1 MAHGAAAVATIG
13 FCALLLAQ
21 LPAGAAVPVKWRLQ
35 ARDGRPHV
43 ETFAAPFTESAG
55 AFGVRQIAIGLASAL
70 AFRHLTRRSRA
81 SRASYPDEVR
91 MLLESGWREERA
103 LPALAAVSFL
113 VVAAGLLYPLV
124 ADSFVAVAGHQ
135 REAVLTVLL
144 AVPLLTGALAAAASA
159 SAVARAGLRK
169 ATVVGASAH
178 LVAGVA
184 VIATPVAMLAMLG
197 LISGDAR
204 AVLMAPMVVL
214 IYYGPF
220 LVAALAAQTIVGV
233 VATLLFWLGGSR
245 LATRQTI
252 RATRS

>member
-1 MAHGAAAVATIG
+1 M
-13 FCALLLAQ
+13 
-21 LPAGAAVPVKWRLQ
+21 
-35 ARDGRPHV
+35 
-43 ETFAAPFTESAG
+43 
-55 AFGVRQIAIGLASAL
+55 
-70 AFRHLTRRSRA
+70 
-81 SRASYPDEVR
+81 
-91 MLLESGWREERA
+91 
-103 LPALAAVSFL
+103 
-113 VVAAGLLYPLV
+113 

-233 VATLLFWLGGSR
+233 VATLLFWFLEGRGSR
-245 LATRQTI
+245 PSDDAGHQVVGVRLRDLEADEAARRRGAVVDDHPAVDLGRLRGQAARSSRSLSGWVPSTSTS
-252 RATRS
+252 TRSPTRRRLRRVAILFCSDISVPLAALLDAPAAPGPAGRTTSSPPRRRT